1 VSGHAFTEDAACVAS
16 SLPEGRRETIEETAA
31 MVTACGGKGVAVRC
45 DHTKESE
52 ME

>member
-1 VSGHAFTEDAACVAS
+1 MEDAACAVI

-31 MVTACGGKGVAVRC
+31 VVSARGGKGVAVRC

>member
-1 VSGHAFTEDAACVAS
+1 MRGKLATK
-16 SLPEGRRETIEETAA
+16 GRRETIEETSAI
-31 MVTACGGKGVAVRC
+31 VTARGGKGVAVRC